1 MMKTLTTRILS
12 FILAL
17 VMTFTFVVPGLAY
30 ADFDDTLDSEG
41 ETDSIEDVIESEDI
55 EVFKEIFENL
65 SPEAK
70 VIFEESLKDDP
81 VLLAIHVTYVNP
93 EMTSS
98 EDESPRPARVRR
110 SSKDPLKRF
119 SADLKKLGL
128 PKKAAYSLN
137 AMAANMIAAEVENQ
151 LTVASILVA
160 AAAAEVVS
168 ALSPDWSAIT
178 PQWKDIRRLFENLF
192 ESFKENIR
200 EAFGSIRKDI
210 EAKASTIA
218 KPNVQV
224 NGQKVRVDS
233 RTYVC
238 TEAAEHLD
246 KKKLKEAKYFPALLA
261 KNTVYVDVHSPLTT
275 GEAKIILYAD
285 SKIVGLWAT
294 QERYARGICG
304 GNQATYHDPHGGDG
318 FFPHYHHFAYKKCHC
333 WYSNFAA

>member
-30 ADFDDTLDSEG
+30 ANFDDVLDSEG

-55 EVFKEIFENL
+55 ELFKEIFENL

-110 SSKDPLKRF
+110 SSKKSLREL
-119 SADLKKLGL
+119 SSGLKKLGL
-128 PKKAAYSLN
+128 PKDAIYSLK
-137 AMAANMIAAEVENQ
+137 AMAAGMVTAAADGPLPVGD
-151 LTVASILVA
+151 IIA
-160 AAAAEVVS
+160 AAAVAQVIS
-168 ALSPDWSAIT
+168 TLAPDWIAVD
-178 PQWKDIRRLFENLF
+178 PHWPDIRRLFENVF
-192 ESFKENIR
+192 EPSKQNIK

-210 EAKASTIA
+210 VAKASTIA

-224 NGQKVRVDS
+224 NGQKVRVNGK
-233 RTYVC
+233 TYVC
-238 TEAAEHLD
+238 TEAAEHLN

-275 GEAKIILYAD
+275 GEAKIILYANN
-285 SKIVGLWAT
+285 SRVGLWAT

-304 GNQATYHDPHGGDG
+304 GDRAKHHDPHGGDG
-318 FFPHYHHFAYKKCHC
+318 FFPHYHHFAYRKCHC